1 MKTKTASTIATALVE
16 MLNRLT
22 PDEKKQFARIF
33 NWDEF
38 GRIKKEINGSD
49 GRKHGDPKVYVEAGP
64 GELNFEMP
72 ESKLI
77 DFIRFLSEV
86 LSYDIIS
93 VFIRK
98 GETSGQHSY
107 SKEEFRDFLVSSER
121 VFVENYLM
129 IEFGRNTLIS
139 GGGGCIDLELEKEN
153 IDLVKEIAETF
164 LEMCGFKHRFSKH
177 EFYAI
182 VWDDEI
188 EVNECSYRFVKA

>member
-182 VWDDEI
+182 VWDEEL
-188 EVNECSYRFVKA
+188 EVNEC